1 MNKTVLCVSAW
12 EPEIAPLRRRLR
24 RGRAGEQLA
33 VDHVTALGWRIIER
47 NWRCN
52 VGEIDIVAH
61 DQDCLVFA
69 EVKTRTRVGFGHPFE
84 AITSAKM
91 QKMRQLVGEWCRAH
105 EIASVQV
112 RLDAISVLLTS
123 GRVQIEHL
131 KQVF

>member
-1 MNKTVLCVSAW
+1 VNTNKSVGKYGEDRASEFL
-12 EPEIAPLRRRLR
+12 ERL
-24 RGRAGEQLA
+24 GYQ
-33 VDHVTALGWRIIER
+33 VIER

-105 EIASVQV
+105 DIASVQL
-112 RLDAISVLLTS
+112 RLDAISVLLT
-123 GRVQIEHL
+123 GGQVHIEHL